1 MKDYFGTTQ
10 KITQKTTQERILDL
24 LVGNP
29 NLSRKDLSIILKI
42 SDDGIKYHINKLR
55 KAEKIKR
62 VDGKKRWLLGIT
74 LI

>member
-10 KITQKTTQERILDL
+10 ITTQITTQERMLDL
-24 LVGNP
+24 LVGNS

-55 KAEKIKR
+55 KAGKIKR
-62 VDGKKRWLLGIT
+62 VDGKKGGYWELP
-74 LI
+74 

>member
-55 KAEKIKR
+55 KAGKIKR
-62 VDGKKRWLLGIT
+62 VDGKKGGYWELP
-74 LI
+74 

>member
-10 KITQKTTQERILDL
+10 KITQKATQERILDL

-55 KAEKIKR
+55 KAGKIKR
-62 VDGKKRWLLGIT
+62 VDGKKGGYWELP
-74 LI
+74 

>member
-10 KITQKTTQERILDL
+10 KTTQKTTQERILDL
-24 LVGNP
+24 LAGNP

-55 KAEKIKR
+55 KAGKIKR
-62 VDGKKRWLLGIT
+62 VDGKKGGYWELP
-74 LI
+74 